1 MPREYEQPYIPGI
14 ESEAINPTL
23 IAEIASRLFN
33 DLPEAGSVPKYET
46 DVATAPASLA
56 ESLSNKSGVASDEG
70 AVHLPDNSQ
79 LKELPAYP
87 EIPYFQGDALPSP
100 EHDLYFLS
108 PAPAKK
114 EEPLGH
120 HANKLTDQ
128 QNYSENSNGSY
139 GLDQF
144 IRRTLPPKPE
154 SADGFAEASPESIAP
169 FFTTLNSG
177 LPGEDDFSFNLLLAA
192 AQDPESAASSRPE
205 INQQAVTPEAFSGHL
220 PQQQFPGVPETAGDP
235 AEGQCYA
242 EKLYRN
248 FEFEQGTPDLSS
260 VFQSL
265 RRANGVTSPALPGI
279 PEAGIP
285 ANLKPESASRPEL
298 PGKAPAPIVPN
309 NTAAL
314 PGTTNLP
321 FSIPDTSLVDPYYFL
336 REPKQPLHTPEGFD
350 VATIRKDFPVLH
362 QNIHGKPLV
371 WFDNAATTQKP
382 LSVINA
388 VAQFYATDNSNIH
401 RGAHTLA
408 ARATDAYEG
417 AREKIRQFIGAAS
430 TSEIIY
436 VRGTTEGINLVA
448 QTWGRKFLQ
457 PGDEIVLSILEH
469 HANIVPWQ
477 MVAHERGARIKV
489 VPVNDRGEIIMEEYT
504 KLLGPR
510 TKFVSLTQA
519 SNGLGTIL
527 PVREMIQLA
536 KRFDAKVLIDG
547 AQSVAHI
554 PVNVQDLDADFFVF
568 SGHKI
573 FAPTGI
579 GVVYGKRELLELM
592 PPWQG
597 GGNMIQDVRFEETV
611 YNEPPAKFEAGTPS
625 IGDAVGLGAAL
636 DYVRKIGLDNIA
648 RYEHELTEYGTERL
662 IGIPGLRLIGTAQ
675 NKVGVLSFV
684 LNNLPNEEVGK
695 LLDQEGIAVRTGHH
709 CTQPSLRRFGVE
721 GTIRPSLAFYN
732 TREEIDRLAEVI
744 NHIQRR

>member
-1 MPREYEQPYIPGI
+1 MPGAYQHPNITGAGG
-14 ESEAINPTL
+14 ESLNPTF
-23 IAEIASRLFN
+23 IAQLASRLFN
-33 DLPEAGSVPKYET
+33 ELPEAGNVPRNE
-46 DVATAPASLA
+46 
-56 ESLSNKSGVASDEG
+56 
-70 AVHLPDNSQ
+70 
-79 LKELPAYP
+79 
-87 EIPYFQGDALPSP
+87 GDAAPSP
-100 EHDLYFLS
+100 PVHEFYFL
-108 PAPAKK
+108 PQAQEK
-114 EEPLGH
+114 EPEPLEH
-120 HANKLTDQ
+120 HANKLTEQ
-128 QNYSENSNGSY
+128 QNYSENGKGPNGR
-139 GLDQF
+139 DQLL
-144 IRRTLPPKPE
+144 RRSLPAPPE
-154 SADGFAEASPESIAP
+154 NE
-169 FFTTLNSG
+169 
-177 LPGEDDFSFNLLLAA
+177 
-192 AQDPESAASSRPE
+192 
-205 INQQAVTPEAFSGHL
+205 
-220 PQQQFPGVPETAGDP
+220 
-235 AEGQCYA
+235 CYA
-242 EKLYRN
+242 EKLYR
-248 FEFEQGTPDLSS
+248 EFTEQQGSPVLEM

-265 RRANGVTSPALPGI
+265 RGTS
-279 PEAGIP
+279 
-285 ANLKPESASRPEL
+285 ESPVGSLFLGSFDQLSGTHPEL
-298 PGKAPAPIVPN
+298 PGKSPTPVWP
-309 NTAAL
+309 TGSPETL
-314 PGTTNLP
+314 GTNPLP
-321 FSIPDTSLVDPYYFL
+321 FSVPAGSAEPYYFL
-336 REPKQPLHTPEGFD
+336 HESQQPIHQPEGFN

-417 AREKIRQFIGAAS
+417 AREKIRQFIGAGS

-477 MVAHERGARIKV
+477 MVAQEKGARIKV
-489 VPVNDRGEIIMEEYT
+489 VPVNDRGEIILDEYT

-510 TKFVSLTQA
+510 TRLVSLTQA

-527 PVREMIQLA
+527 PVKEMIQLA
-536 KRFDAKVLIDG
+536 KRYDARVLVDG

-579 GVVYGKRELLELM
+579 GVVYGKKELLEVM

-597 GGNMIQDVRFEETV
+597 GGNMIKDVRFEETI
-611 YNEPPAKFEAGTPS
+611 YNEAPAKFEAGTPS
-625 IGDAVGLGAAL
+625 IGDAIGLGAAL
-636 DYVRKIGLDNIA
+636 DYVRKIGIENIA
-648 RYEHELTEYGTERL
+648 QYEHELTEYGTEQL
-662 IGIPGLRLIGTAQ
+662 IRIPGLRLIGTAQ

-684 LNNLPNEEVGK
+684 LNNLPNDEVGK
-695 LLDQEGIAVRTGHH
+695 LLDREGIAVRTGLH
-709 CTQPSLRRFGVE
+709 CSQPSLRRFGVE
-721 GTIRPSLAFYN
+721 GTVRPSLAFYN
-732 TREEIDRLAEVI
+732 TREEIDRLADVI

>member
-1 MPREYEQPYIPGI
+1 MLKENEQPNIPEI
-14 ESEAINPTL
+14 ESEALNPVL
-23 IAEIASRLFN
+23 IAQIASRLFN
-33 DLPEAGSVPKYET
+33 ELPEASSIPRYET
-46 DVATAPASLA
+46 DAATAPSSFAGTTHDKTRLFS
-56 ESLSNKSGVASDEG
+56 EQSGMRSPEG
-70 AVHLPDNSQ
+70 SWEQ
-79 LKELPAYP
+79 ELPAYKEP
-87 EIPYFQGDALPSP
+87 PYFTDKSQQESDPY
-100 EHDLYFLS
+100 YFLS
-108 PAPAKK
+108 RTSEKK
-114 EEPLGH
+114 PEPLEH

-128 QNYSENSNGSY
+128 QAYSENKTGSY

-144 IRRTLPPKPE
+144 IKRTLPVKPE
-154 SADGFAEASPESIAP
+154 RIEDFSKANPESTTP

-177 LPGEDDFSFNLLLAA
+177 LPDDDDFSFRLLISA
-192 AQDPESAASSRPE
+192 AQDSASSSTF
-205 INQQAVTPEAFSGHL
+205 QQETTPRQIVSHEAFYPKQLQNHQ
-220 PQQQFPGVPETAGDP
+220 PQQSGLTKETT
-235 AEGQCYA
+235 EGTCYI
-242 EKLYRN
+242 EKIYKT
-248 FEFEQGTPDLSS
+248 FEHEQGSPDL
-260 VFQSL
+260 VKIFQSL
-265 RRANGVTSPALPGI
+265 RRNIGFPLENTETLQSLPKQNPFNHLFG
-279 PEAGIP
+279 
-285 ANLKPESASRPEL
+285 SAPEL
-298 PGKAPAPIVPN
+298 PVKPPFPIQP
-309 NTAAL
+309 T
-314 PGTTNLP
+314 
-321 FSIPDTSLVDPYYFL
+321 SERIIPDTTLLPFGLPETPIEPYYFL
-336 REPKQPLHTPEGFD
+336 HEPKPPVHQSEGFD
-350 VATIRKDFPVLH
+350 VHTIRKDFPVLH
-362 QNIHGKPLV
+362 QKIHGKQLV

-408 ARATDAYEG
+408 ARATDAYEES
-417 AREKIRQFIGAAS
+417 REKIRQFIGASS

-448 QTWGRKFLQ
+448 QTWGRKFLL

-477 MVAHERGARIKV
+477 IIAQEKGARIRV
-489 VPVNDRGEIIMEEYT
+489 APVNDQGEIILEEYT

-510 TKFVSLTQA
+510 TRFVSLTHA

-527 PVREMIQLA
+527 PIKEMIQLA

-554 PVNVQDLDADFFVF
+554 PINVQDLDADFFTF

-579 GVVYGKRELLELM
+579 GVIYGKRELLELM

-597 GGNMIQDVRFEETV
+597 GGNMIQDVRFEETI

-625 IGDAVGLGAAL
+625 IGDAIGLGAAL
-636 DYVRKIGLDNIA
+636 DYVRKIGIENIA
-648 RYEHELTEYGTERL
+648 HYEHELTEYATAKL
-662 IGIPGLRLIGTAQ
+662 SSIQGLRIIGTAR

-684 LNNLPNEEVGK
+684 LNNMPNDEVGK
-695 LLDQEGIAVRTGHH
+695 ILDREGIAVRTGHH

-732 TREEIDRLAEVI
+732 TKEEIDRLVGVI
-744 NHIQRR
+744 KNIQRR

>member
-1 MPREYEQPYIPGI
+1 MPNENEQPGIP
-14 ESEAINPTL
+14 ESGSDIISPTF
-23 IAEIASRLFN
+23 IAQMASRLFN
-33 DLPEAGSVPKYET
+33 ELPEAGSIPKYET
-46 DVATAPASLA
+46 DGAGAPSSLA
-56 ESLSNKSGVASDEG
+56 ATVNDKRALGVEPGQWDTSH
-70 AVHLPDNSQ
+70 HLPLQELPQNPDLPWFSE
-79 LKELPAYP
+79 ELPA
-87 EIPYFQGDALPSP
+87 QP
-100 EHDLYFLS
+100 EHDYYFLS
-108 PAPAKK
+108 GAPEKK
-114 EEPLGH
+114 QEPLGH
-120 HANKLTDQ
+120 HANKLTEQ
-128 QNYSENSNGSY
+128 QNYSDNKNGSY

-144 IRRTLPPKPE
+144 IQRTLPAKP
-154 SADGFAEASPESIAP
+154 DDAENIAP
-169 FFTTLNSG
+169 FFTTLNGG
-177 LPGEDDFSFNLLLAA
+177 LPAEDEFSFKLLYAA
-192 AQDPESAASSRPE
+192 AQNPVTATGNHPDLNP
-205 INQQAVTPEAFSGHL
+205 QAFSTEAFAPDQLQEQL
-220 PQQQFPGVPETAGDP
+220 PQLPGTTGGP

-242 EKLYRN
+242 EKLYRT
-248 FEFEQGTPDLSS
+248 FEQEQGSPDLES
-260 VFQSL
+260 VFRSL
-265 RRANGVTSPALPGI
+265 RGI
-279 PEAGIP
+279 P
-285 ANLKPESASRPEL
+285 NLPSGDFSGLSFPGSVAPPSGSHPEL
-298 PGKAPAPIVPN
+298 PGKAPAPVWPN
-309 NTAAL
+309 GSPETL
-314 PGTTNLP
+314 GSSPLP
-321 FSIPDTSLVDPYYFL
+321 FSLPGAPAEPYYFL
-336 REPKQPLHTPEGFD
+336 REPRQPLHQAEGFD

-362 QNIHGKPLV
+362 QKIHGKQLV

-388 VAQFYATDNSNIH
+388 VAHFYATDNSNIH

-417 AREKIRQFIGAAS
+417 AREKIRQFIGAGSA
-430 TSEIIY
+430 TEIIY

-527 PVREMIQLA
+527 PIREMIQLA

-597 GGNMIQDVRFEETV
+597 GGNMIKDVRFEETI
-611 YNEPPAKFEAGTPS
+611 YNEAPAKFEAGTPS
-625 IGDAVGLGAAL
+625 IGDAIGLGAAL
-636 DYVRKIGLDNIA
+636 DYVRKIGLDNIS

-662 IGIPGLRLIGTAQ
+662 KGIPGLRLIGTAR

-695 LLDQEGIAVRTGHH
+695 LLDREGIAVRTGHH
-709 CTQPSLRRFGVE
+709 CSQPSLRRFGVE

-732 TREEIDRLAEVI
+732 TKEEIDRLAEVI

>member
-33 DLPEAGSVPKYET
+33 DLPEASSTPRYET
-46 DVATAPASLA
+46 DILTAPSSLA
-56 ESLSNKSGVASDEG
+56 GNLGDKTG
-70 AVHLPDNSQ
+70 AAAQQGDVHLPDNSQ
-79 LKELPAYP
+79 LKELPTYP
-87 EIPYFQGDALPSP
+87 EIPYFQGDALPSQ

-154 SADGFAEASPESIAP
+154 RADGFAEASPESIAP

-192 AQDPESAASSRPE
+192 AQTPASSAD
-205 INQQAVTPEAFSGHL
+205 INPQTVTPEAFSDHL
-220 PQQQFPGVPETAGDP
+220 PQQQFPGVPEPAGDP

-248 FEFEQGTPDLSS
+248 FEFEQGSPDLSS
-260 VFQSL
+260 VFQAL

-285 ANLKPESASRPEL
+285 ANLKPVSASRPEL

-336 REPKQPLHTPEGFD
+336 REPKQPLHTPQGFD
-350 VATIRKDFPVLH
+350 VATIRKDFPVLR
-362 QNIHGKPLV
+362 QLVHGKQLV

-477 MVAHERGARIKV
+477 MVAHERGARIRV

-547 AQSVAHI
+547 AQSVAHV

-579 GVVYGKRELLELM
+579 GVVYGKRDLLELM

-597 GGNMIQDVRFEETV
+597 GGNMIQDVRFEETT

-625 IGDAVGLGAAL
+625 IGDAVGLGAA
-636 DYVRKIGLDNIA
+636 
-648 RYEHELTEYGTERL
+648 
-662 IGIPGLRLIGTAQ
+662 
-675 NKVGVLSFV
+675 
-684 LNNLPNEEVGK
+684 PNG
-695 LLDQEGIAVRTGHH
+695 
-709 CTQPSLRRFGVE
+709 
-721 GTIRPSLAFYN
+721 
-732 TREEIDRLAEVI
+732 
-744 NHIQRR
+744 

>member
-1 MPREYEQPYIPGI
+1 MPHKNEQPSIPGI
-14 ESEAINPTL
+14 GSDIISPVF
-23 IAEIASRLFN
+23 IAQLASRLFN
-33 DLPEAGSVPKYET
+33 ELPEAGSVPKFET
-46 DVATAPASLA
+46 DGAGAPYSFAETINDKRAHGDPGRLDTA
-56 ESLSNKSGVASDEG
+56 N
-70 AVHLPDNSQ
+70 HLPGQELPQHPDLPYFSE
-79 LKELPAYP
+79 ELPAQP
-87 EIPYFQGDALPSP
+87 E
-100 EHDLYFLS
+100 
-108 PAPAKK
+108 KK
-114 EEPLGH
+114 QEPLGH
-120 HANKLTDQ
+120 HANKLTEQ
-128 QNYSENSNGSY
+128 QNYSDNKNGSY

-144 IRRTLPPKPE
+144 IQRTLPAKPDD
-154 SADGFAEASPESIAP
+154 ADNIAP
-169 FFTTLNSG
+169 FFTTLNGG
-177 LPGEDDFSFNLLLAA
+177 LPAEDEFPFSLLFAA
-192 AQDPESAASSRPE
+192 AQDPVASTGALPK
-205 INQQAVTPEAFSGHL
+205 IIPPAIAPDAFSTNQLREQSPEL
-220 PQQQFPGVPETAGDP
+220 PGTAGSP
-235 AEGQCYA
+235 TEGQCYA
-242 EKLYRN
+242 EKLYRT
-248 FEFEQGTPDLSS
+248 FEQEQGSPDLEN
-260 VFQSL
+260 VFRSL
-265 RRANGVTSPALPGI
+265 RGI
-279 PEAGIP
+279 P
-285 ANLKPESASRPEL
+285 NLSSGDNFGLPFPGTVERSSSPHPEL
-298 PGKAPAPIVPN
+298 PGKAPAPIRP
-309 NTAAL
+309 TATPAKPDSTL
-314 PGTTNLP
+314 MP
-321 FSIPDTSLVDPYYFL
+321 FSLPDVPAEPYYFL
-336 REPKQPLHTPEGFD
+336 REPSQPVHQAEGFD

-362 QNIHGKPLV
+362 QKIHGKQLV

-417 AREKIRQFIGAAS
+417 AREKIRQFIGASSA
-430 TSEIIY
+430 TEIIY

-510 TKFVSLTQA
+510 TKFVSLTHA

-527 PVREMIQLA
+527 PIKEMIQLA

-597 GGNMIQDVRFEETV
+597 GGNMIQDVRFEETI

-625 IGDAVGLGAAL
+625 IGDAIGLGAAL
-636 DYVRKIGLDNIA
+636 DYVRKIGLDNIS

-662 IGIPGLRLIGTAQ
+662 IGIPGLRMIGTAR

-684 LNNLPNEEVGK
+684 LSKLPNEEVGK
-695 LLDQEGIAVRTGHH
+695 LLDREGIAVRTGHH
-709 CTQPSLRRFGVE
+709 CSQPSLRRFGFE

-732 TREEIDRLAEVI
+732 TKEEIDRLAEVI
-744 NHIQRR
+744 NRIQRR

>member
-1 MPREYEQPYIPGI
+1 MPREHAQPNIPGI
-14 ESEAINPTL
+14 ESEALNPTF
-23 IAEIASRLFN
+23 IAQIASRLFN
-33 DLPEAGSVPKYET
+33 ELPEASSVPRDESDIT
-46 DVATAPASLA
+46 STPASLPGR
-56 ESLSNKSGVASDEG
+56 LSEKRGPLSEHD
-70 AVHLPDNSQ
+70 AVRFPDDSPLQ
-79 LKELPAYP
+79 ELPAYP
-87 EIPYFQGDALPSP
+87 ELPYFSNDALASP
-100 EHDLYFLS
+100 EQDLYFISTS
-108 PAPAKK
+108 PSKK

-120 HANKLTDQ
+120 HANKLTEQ

-144 IRRTLPPKPE
+144 IKRTLPAKPE
-154 SADGFAEASPESIAP
+154 RAEDFAEASPERIAP

-192 AQDPESAASSRPE
+192 AEDPQSASPARSEVNP
-205 INQQAVTPEAFSGHL
+205 QAVTPAAFSGHRPEQKLSGL
-220 PQQQFPGVPETAGDP
+220 PAAPAGAP
-235 AEGQCYA
+235 EGQCYA

-260 VFQSL
+260 VFQSI
-265 RRANGVTSPALPGI
+265 RSANGLPASELPTI
-279 PEAGIP
+279 PGAVIP
-285 ANLKPESASRPEL
+285 ANFSSASASRPEL
-298 PGKAPAPIVPN
+298 PGKAPAPVRPN
-309 NTAAL
+309 GGSAL

-321 FSIPDTSLVDPYYFL
+321 FSFPESSFVEPYYFI
-336 REPKQPLHTPEGFD
+336 REPKAPLHTPEGFN

-362 QNIHGKPLV
+362 QNIHGKQLV

-417 AREKIRQFIGAAS
+417 AREKIRQFIGAGS

-527 PVREMIQLA
+527 PIKEMIQLA

-597 GGNMIQDVRFEETV
+597 GGNMIQDVRFEETI

-625 IGDAVGLGAAL
+625 IGDAIGLGAAL

-662 IGIPGLRLIGTAQ
+662 IGIPGLRMIGTAR

-684 LNNLPNEEVGK
+684 LNNMPNEEVGK

-709 CTQPSLRRFGVE
+709 CSQPSLRRFGVE

-732 TREEIDRLAEVI
+732 TKEEIDRLAEVI